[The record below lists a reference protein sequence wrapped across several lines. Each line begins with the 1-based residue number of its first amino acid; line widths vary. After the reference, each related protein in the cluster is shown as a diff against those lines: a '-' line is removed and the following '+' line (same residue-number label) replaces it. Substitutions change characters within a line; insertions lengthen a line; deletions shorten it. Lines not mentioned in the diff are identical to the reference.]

1 MQPKP
6 STKKQNVE
14 PATSQTILTEITS
27 DPEENPSHLSTN
39 RSPEK
44 INEDYSF
51 GDKIGEGAYAVVR
64 KATKKLTG

>member
-1 MQPKP
+1 M
-6 STKKQNVE
+6 
-14 PATSQTILTEITS
+14 TEITS